1 MLSFFVL
8 YPEWESNPHS
18 KEHEFES
25 CASTN
30 SAIRALKSFEV
41 KNHFITF
48 LECANISKVSNFNR
62 KILKNLLSE
71 SDFIFTFAPN
81 YTYAGLTNYITTN

>member
-1 MLSFFVL
+1 M

-30 SAIRALKSFEV
+30 SAIRALKS
-41 KNHFITF
+41 KNKWLFALWLF
-48 LECANISKVSNFNR
+48 KVSANITKVSNFIV
-62 KILKNLLSE
+62 KILKILLSE
-71 SDFIFTFAPN
+71 FN
-81 YTYAGLTNYITTN
+81 